1 MTDSTTP
8 IVPPSLTLFEAIEQ
22 ENDHA
27 VSDILDQ
34 IITTAHAGGLEAED
48 IFEMLEGQDLQ
59 IGAAIKKIIT
69 DKLKAMERVIL
80 SQQN

>member
-1 MTDSTTP
+1 MTDSTTR
-8 IVPPSLTLFEAIEQ
+8 IAPPALTLFEAIEQ

-48 IFEMLEGQDLQ
+48 IFDMLEGQDLQ
-59 IGAAIKKIIT
+59 IGDPIKQIIT
-69 DKLKAMERVIL
+69 NKLKAMEHAIL